1 VDLRPVVPML
11 VVMGAAVLSAS
22 CTRNQDMASAAQGH
36 ADAPP
41 AALYPDHVSAGGV
54 SPPGETPTNPYAG
67 DAEKAKSGE
76 QLFSSMNC
84 DGCHGGAGSGWV
96 GPSLADGRW
105 RYGGQD
111 GEVFNSI
118 FYGRPKGMPAY
129 GGVVGRDG
137 VWMLVSYLKSL
148 PVADAVSTQ
157 SWIEPRQDA
166 QKEQGAAPIQAPG
179 AQTDTKSAG
188 VAADLETLIQ
198 QYGCAGCHAVDR
210 KMVGPSFEA
219 VAARYRTQDGAE
231 QKLVNSAKNGSV
243 GVWGPIRMPP
253 NTGVSDEDLHR
264 IVEQVLSLH
273 SSN

>member
-1 VDLRPVVPML
+1 MS
-11 VVMGAAVLSAS
+11 AAVLMAS
-22 CTRNQDMASAAQGH
+22 CTPNQNTASTAQGH
-36 ADAPP
+36 AEAPP

-54 SPPGETPTNPYAG
+54 PPPGETLTNPYAG
-67 DAEKAKSGE
+67 NAEKAKDGE
-76 QLFSSMNC
+76 QLFTSMNC

-129 GGVVGRDG
+129 GGAVGRDG
-137 VWMLVSYLKSL
+137 VWTLVSYLKSL
-148 PVADAVSTQ
+148 PVADGVSTQ
-157 SWIEPRQDA
+157 SWIEPQNPQNA
-166 QKEQGAAPIQAPG
+166 QQGAAATPAPG
-179 AQTDTKSAG
+179 APAGSKSVGSSAE
-188 VAADLETLIQ
+188 LEASIQ
-198 QYGCAGCHAVDR
+198 QNGCAGCHAVDR

-219 VAARYRTQDGAE
+219 VAAKYRTQAGAE

-264 IVEQVLSLH
+264 IVKQVLSLPEH
-273 SSN
+273 GS